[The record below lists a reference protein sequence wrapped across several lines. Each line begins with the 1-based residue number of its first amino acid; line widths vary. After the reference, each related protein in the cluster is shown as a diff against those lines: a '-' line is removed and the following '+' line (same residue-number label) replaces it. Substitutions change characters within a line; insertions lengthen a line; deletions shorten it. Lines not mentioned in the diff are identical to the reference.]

1 MAAAAQKI
9 VDLDLVDLP
18 PALRWRE
25 WMGRVEAAI
34 FAARDPVPRDTLA
47 KLVGPECNL
56 DHLLA
61 DIVEELRAR
70 PYHLVFVAGGYQL
83 RTKPR
88 FIEAVRTANGEK
100 VRLAGPPELTKT
112 EMLTLTAIAYL
123 QPATRAQISRLVG
136 REISRD
142 VVGALRRH
150 GLIEAGLR
158 SPDPGAPLAYVTT
171 RKFLEVFGLGSLRE
185 LPNMEKLENEGLL
198 EPRSPAVGDFR
209 VGKDGDDD
217 AFASEL
223 SGDTEP

>member
-1 MAAAAQKI
+1 MAAAAGKL
-9 VDLDLVDLP
+9 VDLDLADLP

-25 WMGRVEAAI
+25 WMGRVEAAV

-47 KLVGPECNL
+47 KLVGPQCNL

-61 DIVEELRAR
+61 DIIEELRAR
-70 PYHLVFVAGGYQL
+70 PYDLVFVAGGYQL

-88 FIEAVRTANGEK
+88 FIEAVRTVNGDK
-100 VRLAGPPELTKT
+100 VRQAGPPELTRT

-123 QPATRAQISRLVG
+123 QPATRAQISTLVG

-158 SPDPGAPLAYVTT
+158 APDPGAPLAYVTT
-171 RKFLEVFGLGSLRE
+171 RRFLEAFGLGSLRD
-185 LPNMEKLENEGLL
+185 LPSMEKFEVDGLTGQYSDEL
-198 EPRSPAVGDFR
+198 DAALGVSEPG
-209 VGKDGDDD
+209 
-217 AFASEL
+217 
-223 SGDTEP
+223 

>member
-1 MAAAAQKI
+1 MAATARKL
-9 VDLDLVDLP
+9 VDLDLAELP

-47 KLVGPECNL
+47 TLVGPDCNL

-70 PYHLVFVAGGYQL
+70 PYDLVFVAGGYQL

-88 FIEAVRTANGEK
+88 FMDAVRTANGEK
-100 VRLAGPPELTKT
+100 IRPAGPPELTRT

-123 QPATRAQISRLVG
+123 QPATRAQISSLVG

-158 SPDPGAPLAYVTT
+158 APDPGAPLAYVTT
-171 RKFLEVFGLGSLRE
+171 RRFLEAFGLGSLRD
-185 LPNMEKLENEGLL
+185 LPNVEQLEEEGLT
-198 EPRSPAVGDFR
+198 SQGF
-209 VGKDGDDD
+209 
-217 AFASEL
+217 SEL
-223 SGDTEP
+223 DAALGVSEPG

>member
-1 MAAAAQKI
+1 MAATARKS
-9 VDLDLVDLP
+9 VDLDFAELP

-34 FAARDPVPRDTLA
+34 FAARDPVPRDTLT
-47 KLVGPECNL
+47 KLVGPDCNL

-70 PYHLVFVAGGYQL
+70 PYDLVFVAGGYQL

-88 FIEAVRTANGEK
+88 FMDAVRTANGEK
-100 VRLAGPPELTKT
+100 VQQAGPPELTRT
-112 EMLTLTAIAYL
+112 EMLTLTAVAYL
-123 QPATRAQISRLVG
+123 QPATRSQISSLVG

-158 SPDPGAPLAYVTT
+158 APDPGAPLAYVTT
-171 RKFLEVFGLGSLRE
+171 RRFLEAFGLGSLRE
-185 LPNMEKLENEGLL
+185 LPSLEQLEEEGLTSQSFSEIDAAL
-198 EPRSPAVGDFR
+198 GVSEPG
-209 VGKDGDDD
+209 
-217 AFASEL
+217 
-223 SGDTEP
+223 